1 MKTIDRIIESI
12 GPLCLRKWKEL
23 LIIFIFLP
31 TIELLQTGVVYRW
44 ITTIGYDFL
53 STLLFIVHLFDS
65 LWVTTLVIA
74 YIIAVLT
81 IYDSSPLIKNMLN
94 LFAIPVWFI
103 LLFYLSQFLP
113 VIYRLVVV
121 ILSIILTVVGFIVD
135 LREHIDQNP
144 ARKF

>member
-1 MKTIDRIIESI
+1 
-12 GPLCLRKWKEL
+12 
-23 LIIFIFLP
+23 
-31 TIELLQTGVVYRW
+31 
-44 ITTIGYDFL
+44 
-53 STLLFIVHLFDS
+53 
-65 LWVTTLVIA
+65 VTTLVIA

-81 IYDSSPLIKNMLN
+81 IYDSSPLIKNILN